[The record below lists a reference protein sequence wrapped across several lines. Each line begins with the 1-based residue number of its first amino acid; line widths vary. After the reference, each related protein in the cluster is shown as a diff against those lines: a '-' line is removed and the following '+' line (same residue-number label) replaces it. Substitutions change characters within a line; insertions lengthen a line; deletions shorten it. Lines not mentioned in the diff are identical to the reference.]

1 MSPPVVSIVLATRNR
16 PRFLRLALRYYAWQ
30 TQPDRELIVVDDS
43 ATPAN
48 IKVGMGV
55 RHIIL
60 SEETPLGTKLNLGVD
75 ACRGRIVV
83 KMDDDDY
90 YAHDFLARMVTASLR
105 RPTSAISFLQPFLFF
120 DLNSF
125 SVRCADAGRCSGAT
139 LTFWRELWEQQPFR
153 NTPCAVDADF
163 LLDHGIDARDDS
175 TFTRVS
181 GIESFLQ
188 VRHRKHTWNQMPW
201 GESVEHYVARMP
213 LYSKPIDA
221 LIPAWVE
228 RRYRELAR
236 DTA

>member
-1 MSPPVVSIVLATRNR
+1 MASPVVSIVLATRDR
-16 PRFLRLALRYYAWQ
+16 PRFLRLALRYFAWQ
-30 TQPDRELIVVDDS
+30 TQPDRELIIIDDS

-48 IKVGMGV
+48 IKAGTGV
-55 RHIIL
+55 RHIVL

-75 ACRGRIVV
+75 ACRGRLVV

-90 YAHDFLARMVTASLR
+90 YARDFLARMVTASLR
-105 RPTSAISFLQPFLFF
+105 RPASAISFLQPFLFF

-139 LTFWRELWEQQPFR
+139 LTFWRELWEQRPFR
-153 NTPCAVDADF
+153 DTSYAVDADF
-163 LLDHGIDARDDS
+163 LLDNGADAGNDS
-175 TFTRVS
+175 TFTRVT

-188 VRHRKHTWNQMPW
+188 VRHRTHTWNEMPW
-201 GESVEHYVARMP
+201 GESVEQYVARLP
-213 LYSKPIDA
+213 LYSKTIDA

-228 RRYRELAR
+228 QRYRDLAR